1 MVCGKNFG
9 GQAACSS
16 RLPVS
21 YRCLFSHPDP
31 SSQSPALSMA
41 PLPSLDQGFNPSI
54 GGALGSYTLALIG
67 FSLFSCMPGLR
78 TFGTERL
85 VYLSREA
92 PSGLSPS
99 GYALGRILWDMTLS
113 LILYPFI
120 FVGFYYL
127 LTNFSVGRLGSY
139 GLTNH
144 NHRFRTSVE

>member
-85 VYLSREA
+85 VFLHREA
-92 PSGLSPS
+92 PAGLSPL
-99 GYALGRILWDMTLS
+99 GYVTGRVLWDSTLG
-113 LILYPFI
+113 LWLYPAI
-120 FVGFYYL
+120 FGGFYYILTTFRVRSPSSLCIQINL
-127 LTNFSVGRLGSY
+127 LP
-139 GLTNH
+139 
-144 NHRFRTSVE
+144 